1 MTRAIDGGAVFTA
14 LDVEASEYLPNR
26 GVWLRGLLGKV
37 RGNTFGLYHGRIEPG
52 CAIAREVHPET
63 AETVY
68 VLKGEAVAL
77 VGEGEVPL
85 GPGQGVHVKMGVP
98 HGLRNVG
105 AGDLEFLVLGHP
117 DF

>member
-1 MTRAIDGGAVFTA
+1 MTQAIEGGAVFTA
-14 LDVEASEYLPNR
+14 LEVAASEYLPNR
-26 GVWLRGLLGKV
+26 GVWLRGLLGHA
-37 RGNTFGLYHGRIEPG
+37 RGDAFGLYHGRIEPG
-52 CAIAREVHPET
+52 CAITREVHPDT

-68 VLKGEAVAL
+68 VLKGEAVGL
-77 VGEGEVPL
+77 VGEREVPL
-85 GPGQGVHVKMGVP
+85 GPGQGIHVDKGVP